1 MIVAPELASAKPYL
15 LRAMYEWCGEQ
26 GLTPYVSV
34 FVDEHVR
41 VPMEYVREGSIT
53 LNIGMDATNS
63 LLINNDS
70 LQFKARFGGV
80 PRQVVVPVTHIMA
93 IYGRENG
100 QGMAFP
106 ISDPNPMQQAAPVDG
121 LSVMPT
127 PAKLAATPV
136 MKKEKAKPALKR
148 VK

>member
-1 MIVAPELASAKPYL
+1 MIVAPEIASAKPYL
-15 LRAMYEWCGEQ
+15 LRAMYEWCSEQ
-26 GLTPYVSV
+26 GLTPYVTV
-34 FVDEHVR
+34 FVDEQVS
-41 VPMEYVREGSIT
+41 VPMEYVRDGSIT

-63 LLINNDS
+63 LSINNES

-106 ISDPNPMQQAAPVDG
+106 ISDPSSVQPSVDTMSPAA
-121 LSVMPT
+121 M
-127 PAKLAATPV
+127 PAKLAATPE
-136 MKKEKAKPALKR
+136 MKSLKAKPALKR